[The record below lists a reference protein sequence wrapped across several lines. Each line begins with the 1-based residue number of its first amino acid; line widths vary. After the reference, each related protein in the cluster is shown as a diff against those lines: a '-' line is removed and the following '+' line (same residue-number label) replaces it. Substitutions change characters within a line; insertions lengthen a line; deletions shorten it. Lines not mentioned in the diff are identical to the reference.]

1 MAPGPLRL
9 DEQQQ
14 IAVDIDAAPLRI
26 IAGPGSG
33 KTRVLTQRIVRR
45 IEAEELD
52 PRRVL
57 ALTFTRR
64 AAGEI
69 RSRLHRAGIRDIG
82 AVGTFHAVAL
92 AQLRQH
98 RLDHGGRPPNVLSSK
113 RPLLEEL
120 AGNER
125 HLLGKVPI
133 SLATNEIDWATSQA
147 LTPDEYA
154 SGEGRRR
161 VGIETAEHIA
171 SLLAK
176 YHGAKRRRGV
186 FDFDDL
192 LLECTHLLT
201 NDSSFREAQQW
212 LFRHVFVDEF
222 QDLNR
227 TQFRLLQAWVG
238 DRSDL
243 CVVGDPDQAIYG
255 WNGADSS
262 YLTSFEA
269 TWPSATTVSLLSN
282 HRSAPGIVAAADAVL
297 GRPPTDVTS
306 AAPFTSPTVA
316 RYDTE
321 EAEAIGI
328 ARHIRWAR
336 LPGQRWG
343 DWAVLARTNGQLA
356 RLSSAMA
363 HIDVPF
369 RIRGRGAM
377 LRQPEVAALVDQ
389 LVEAGDDIASVAR
402 DLAEEHLAE
411 ESGVDKGIQSF
422 PSSQPAT
429 AHLIR
434 IALEYVAEDSNPNG
448 ASFRSWLRTIRP
460 GDLDPDTDSVDLVTF
475 HAAKGL
481 EWPHVVIAGVEE
493 GYIPIR
499 DHDPEEQRLFYVAV
513 SRAEQTLHLTWAS
526 SRERGGK
533 LIERTPSRWLEL
545 IQAVAVE
552 PSPPPIDRVLSL
564 IDQTRRSTA
573 PGLSLHDGEVLARLT
588 EWRDNAA
595 RARGVTPAALLRDR
609 DLVALAEQMPRSLQD
624 LANVTGHSEHRL
636 ARMAD
641 TVLGVIW
648 DRTSRGSGS

>member
-45 IEAEELD
+45 IAAEELD

-69 RSRLHRAGIRDIG
+69 RSRLHRAGIRDVG

-98 RLDHGGRPPNVLSSK
+98 RLDQGGRPPNVLSSK

-120 AGNER
+120 ASNER
-125 HLLGKVPI
+125 HLLGEVPI

-171 SLLAK
+171 NLLAK
-176 YHGAKRRRGV
+176 YHSAKRRRGV

-192 LLECTHLLT
+192 LLECTHLLN
-201 NDSSFREAQQW
+201 NDASFREAQQW

-262 YLTSFEA
+262 YLTSFEE
-269 TWPSATTVSLLSN
+269 TWPTATTVSLLFN

-306 AAPFTSPTVA
+306 EATFSSPTVT

-336 LPGQRWG
+336 QPGQRWA

-363 HIDVPF
+363 HVDVPF

-389 LVEAGDDIASVAR
+389 LVEAGGDIASVAR
-402 DLAEEHLAE
+402 DLEEEH
-411 ESGVDKGIQSF
+411 GVDPGIHSF
-422 PSSQPAT
+422 PSSPPAT

-434 IALEYVAEDSNPNG
+434 IALEYIAEDSNPNG

-533 LIERTPSRWLEL
+533 PVERTPSRWLDL
-545 IQAVAVE
+545 IQAASVQ
-552 PSPPPIDRVLSL
+552 PSPPPVDRVLDL
-564 IDQTRRSTA
+564 IVETRRSTA
-573 PGLSLHDGEVLARLT
+573 PGLNIHDGEVLSRLT
-588 EWRDNAA
+588 EWRDNTA
-595 RARGVTPAALLRDR
+595 RASGVTPAALLRDR
-609 DLVALAEQMPRSLQD
+609 DLVALAEAMPRSLQD
-624 LANVTGHSEHRL
+624 LASVTGHSEHRL
-636 ARMAD
+636 ARTSD
-641 TVLGVIW
+641 TILALIW
-648 DRTSRGSGS
+648 DQSSPGSGS